1 VVFDFL
7 FQVLGNICRGALVAL
22 GSAPIGSIARKSR
35 ESMIEYHDAVV
46 RVRYAE
52 TDQMGVVYHANYLI
66 WFEVGRVVL
75 IRALGIEYKRMEI
88 EDDCHIVV
96 ADAHCRYHHSAMY
109 DEVLRIRT
117 RIVESRNRTVKFS
130 YEVIRDADGKVLAN
144 GETTHVICGSN
155 GRPKLL
161 PKKYHCVFSS
171 IVVPQPD
178 RSNA

>member
-1 VVFDFL
+1 
-7 FQVLGNICRGALVAL
+7 
-22 GSAPIGSIARKSR
+22 
-35 ESMIEYHDAVV
+35 MIDYHDAMV

-66 WFEVGRVVL
+66 WFEVGRVEL
-75 IRALGIEYKRMEI
+75 MRAAGLEYKRMEI

-96 ADAHCRYHHSAMY
+96 ADAHCRYHQSALY
-109 DEVLRIRT
+109 DEVLRVRT
-117 RIVESRNRTVKFS
+117 RIAESRNRIVKFS

-161 PKKYHCVFSS
+161 PEKYRKVFDLL
-171 IVVPQPD
+171 VAPQPD
-178 RSNA
+178 RSPA